1 MRPSV
6 LLLPVLLMALGCER
20 SPTGLDVPAGA
31 DAPVLPAAG
40 APEGA
45 HATLVAGDAVGDQ
58 SIYELK
64 VALVD
69 QSGRSHGLDT
79 FRGGP
84 VIVTMF
90 YGTCPYACPTLLS
103 DIKALLAAVDPE
115 TRARTRVLLVTF
127 DPERDSPE
135 AMRALAA
142 AHQVDRPEWRFAR
155 TTPEQTR
162 ELAAVLGIRYKTLD
176 NGMINH
182 SSVITI
188 LDGDGVIRHR
198 SESLGRLDDQTV
210 RALQRVSR
218 AAGS

>member
-1 MRPSV
+1 MKPSV
-6 LLLPVLLMALGCER
+6 ILPVLLLALGCER
-20 SPTGLDVPAGA
+20 SPSPAH
-31 DAPVLPAAG
+31 DAPARAVSSAVGTPG
-40 APEGA
+40 GPA
-45 HATLVAGDAVGDQ
+45 HATLVAVEPVREQ
-58 SIYELK
+58 SIYDLK
-64 VALVD
+64 LALVD
-69 QSGRSHGLDT
+69 QAGRSHGLDT

-127 DPERDSPE
+127 DPERDTPE
-135 AMRALAA
+135 AMSALAA

-155 TTPEQTR
+155 TTPEQAR
-162 ELAAVLGIRYKTLD
+162 ELAAVLGIRYKALE

-182 SSVITI
+182 SSVITL